1 MWFPA
6 WFTSASS
13 RTDSTRAH
21 TYRLLLAENFAF
33 LMGFLFV
40 SLHHVLQSL
49 LIGQV
54 FLYLVVQHLWE
65 TTEVGTV
72 CWVAMLSRDDAGALG
87 ENGRRR
93 EGSEKQWTG
102 KALQIQGQREELG
115 ICFSARR
122 SSRSQALTVKR
133 QGNHGL
139 ELRTYVK
146 ISSQKRPKRYT
157 QNGGGLQNERGK
169 KISLQIL

>member
-1 MWFPA
+1 
-6 WFTSASS
+6 
-13 RTDSTRAH
+13 
-21 TYRLLLAENFAF
+21 
-33 LMGFLFV
+33 
-40 SLHHVLQSL
+40 
-49 LIGQV
+49 
-54 FLYLVVQHLWE
+54 
-65 TTEVGTV
+65 
-72 CWVAMLSRDDAGALG
+72 MLSRDDAGALG

-169 KISLQIL
+169 KFLYRSYNVQILPGDNCVVANAPGVFRTLLALNLYKINLGILGLCTERQTAED